1 MPQYKSRKLDRNYKS
16 YEEQIRLL
24 SVFDKVEREM
34 GMTPSSYQ
42 IRRIERMVT
51 DDMNASVTNSEKRI
65 CRGEIYYVV
74 PEGEVAATDKNS
86 PFIGGRP
93 AVIISN
99 DMNNEM
105 QGLVEVAYCTT
116 HPRNNLP
123 TNVVIMSTGTKST
136 VICDQ
141 IYTVSK
147 KRIGKYVGEC
157 TINEI
162 KKIDEALAL
171 SLSLNFKT
179 KNVAVNIL
187 ESWKT
192 ELANS
197 YTTTQLNQIEEADDA
212 LYQAKSVGLSD
223 STENLN
229 VGNSNEPDPVMFVID
244 ALKSYFGENSDLL
257 LSSKEEF
264 DKWLS
269 RCTENTAKVDTLSRE
284 LYEKQKEIEMSKL
297 MPQAAPKVDITTVP
311 EYIKVCAERDV
322 FRELYIQS
330 LQNKL

>member
-1 MPQYKSRKLDRNYKS
+1 MAQYKSRKLDRHQKS
-16 YEEQIRLL
+16 YEEQTRLMSL
-24 SVFDKVEREM
+24 FDKIEREM
-34 GMTPSSYQ
+34 GIEPSSYQ
-42 IRRIERMVT
+42 TMRVERMVAN
-51 DDMNASVTNSEKRI
+51 DMNANLTNSAKRV

-74 PEGEVAATDKNS
+74 PEGEVASNDKNA

-93 AVIISN
+93 AVIVSN

-157 TINEI
+157 SVSEL
-162 KKIDEALAL
+162 KKINDALAL
-171 SLSLNFKT
+171 GLSLNFNE
-179 KNVAVNIL
+179 KNVGVNIL
-187 ESWKT
+187 ESWKN
-192 ELANS
+192 ELSSS
-197 YTTTQLNQIEEADDA
+197 YTTTQLNQIEEVDDE
-212 LYQAKSVGLSD
+212 LLKEKTSD
-223 STENLN
+223 VQHTVRPIVSDFISE
-229 VGNSNEPDPVMFVID
+229 S
-244 ALKSYFGENSDLL
+244 LKSHFGDTAESI

-264 DKWLS
+264 ESWLK
-269 RCTENTAKVDTLSRE
+269 CCVENVSKIETLSAE
-284 LYEKQKEIEMSKL
+284 LYDKQKELETLKITQL
-297 MPQAAPKVDITTVP
+297 TVAQPIVDITTSP

-322 FRELYIQS
+322 FKELYAKAIA
-330 LQNKL
+330 K